1 MRTLLISALI
11 SLLSPGLLA
20 QTAPNTAKAGNKA
33 RVEVRQKAVR
43 QKAVRHA
50 APVVPVSAPLPSL
63 GEAERVLAQHVYVG
77 HLPCELGASVTLDAH
92 PQEPGYF
99 RLQLGKQIFQMA
111 PVATSTGAIRLEDRQ
126 AGAVWLQLANKS
138 MLMSEKLGRRLVD
151 ACMNPEQL
159 QVAEQMK
166 TSPQL
171 SVLED
176 VAPPEGTVALK

>member
-1 MRTLLISALI
+1 MKTLLASLLV

-20 QTAPNTAKAGNKA
+20 QTAPNTAKAGKT
-33 RVEVRQKAVR
+33 RVEARQKAVR

-50 APVVPVSAPLPSL
+50 APVVPVPAPLPPL
-63 GEAERVLAQHVYVG
+63 GEAERALAQQVYVG
-77 HLPCELGASVTLDAH
+77 HLPCELGAAVTLDAH

-138 MLMSEKLGRRLVD
+138 MLMSEKLGKRLVD

-166 TSPQL
+166 TSPQP
-171 SVLED
+171 SVLDD
-176 VAPPEGTVALK
+176 VTPPEGAVALK